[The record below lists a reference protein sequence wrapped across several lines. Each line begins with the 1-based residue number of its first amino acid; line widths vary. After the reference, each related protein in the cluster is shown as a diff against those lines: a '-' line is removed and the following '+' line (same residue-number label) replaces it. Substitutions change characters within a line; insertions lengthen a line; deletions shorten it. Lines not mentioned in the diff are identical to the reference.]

1 MEDLAQLISTY
12 RYLVLFLSV
21 FAAQVALVFPVVPLL
36 VSAGALAGEGLL
48 ALPIAVLVAV
58 AALVP
63 ADLVWYELG
72 RRRGG
77 RILGYVCRIALEPDV
92 CIRRTERVFARWGA
106 RSLVFAKFLPGLTT
120 VALPLSG
127 VLRMR
132 RRRFMVY
139 DGAGALLWATAYT
152 LLGYGLSAQVA
163 GVTNW
168 RDRIDDVIVVT
179 MAALAGYLFYRYGR
193 RQWLLRQLRIRR
205 VPVEV
210 LQRRLEA
217 GETVFV
223 LDLRH
228 PVDFQADP
236 HTIPGALYIPAEE
249 VVRRHREIPRD
260 RDVVL
265 YCTCPDEAT
274 SAREALRLQ
283 TRGVKRVRPLAGGF
297 PEWRARGLPVEF
309 RGPDLPP
316 EELVLNAG

>member
-1 MEDLAQLISTY
+1 
-12 RYLVLFLSV
+12 
-21 FAAQVALVFPVVPLL
+21 
-36 VSAGALAGEGLL
+36 
-48 ALPIAVLVAV
+48 
-58 AALVP
+58 
-63 ADLVWYELG
+63 
-72 RRRGG
+72 
-77 RILGYVCRIALEPDV
+77 
-92 CIRRTERVFARWGA
+92 
-106 RSLVFAKFLPGLTT
+106 
-120 VALPLSG
+120 
-127 VLRMR
+127 
-132 RRRFMVY
+132 VY

>member
-1 MEDLAQLISTY
+1 MEDVGQFIASY
-12 RYLVLFLSV
+12 RYLTLFVSV
-21 FAAQVALVFPVVPLL
+21 FAAQVVLLFPVVPLL
-36 VSAGALAGEGLL
+36 VSAGALAGQGLL
-48 ALPIAVLVAV
+48 SLPLAIGVIV

-77 RILGYVCRIALEPDV
+77 RILAYVCRIALEPDV
-92 CIRRTERVFARWGA
+92 CLRRTERVFSKWGA
-106 RSLVFAKFLPGLTT
+106 RSLLFAKYVPGLTT

-132 RRRFMVY
+132 RRRFLGY
-139 DGAGALLWATAYT
+139 DAAGAVLWASGYA
-152 LLGYGLSAQVA
+152 LLGYGFSTQVA

-168 RDRIDDVIVVT
+168 RERIDEVVLVAL
-179 MAALAGYLFYRYGR
+179 AALAAYFLYRYTR
-193 RQWLLRQLRIRR
+193 RQWLLRRLRIGR
-205 VPVEV
+205 VAPEA
-210 LQRRLEA
+210 LLRRLEG
-217 GETVFV
+217 GERVLV
-223 LDLRH
+223 LDVRH

-283 TRGVKRVRPLAGGF
+283 ARGVKRVRPLAGGF

-309 RGPDLPP
+309 RGPEVPP